1 MSEFTMPS
9 LGADMERGTVLEWLV
24 APGDVVHKGD
34 PMAVVD
40 TSKAAVE
47 VETFADGVVVDLVV
61 PVGSEVPVGTVLAHL
76 GPVGAEAPVLADEPG
91 PAPEP
96 TPEPTPEPAEAAAQR
111 PAAPRPSHAPAVHSP
126 LVRRRARELGVDL
139 ASVEGTGPGGE
150 ITREDVEA
158 VAPGGP
164 ATPAAAPTT
173 APVATPT
180 TGAGRPRVTPYA
192 RRLAR
197 EMGVDPTTVTPRDGE
212 TVRAGDVRAAATAP
226 SAAPPPEPSP
236 PAEAPRP
243 TGAARA
249 QAMRETIARLM
260 ARSKREIPHYYLT
273 TTVDLTQ
280 ALAWMREQNAGL
292 PIAERLV
299 PAALLL
305 RATALATARHAAL
318 NGFWVDDAFVPGSG
332 VHLGVAVSL
341 RGGGLVAP
349 AIHDA
354 DRLSVAETMAA
365 MRDLV
370 TRARAGRLRG
380 SEMADPTLT
389 VTNLG
394 EQGVESVY
402 GVIYP
407 PQVAL
412 VGFGRVVERPWSVD
426 GLLGVRPL
434 TTLTLAAD
442 HRATDG
448 FTGGR
453 FLATIDDLLQ
463 HPEEL

>member
-47 VETFADGVVVDLVV
+47 VETFVDGVVVDLVV

-76 GPVGAEAPVLADEPG
+76 AQVGEAA
-91 PAPEP
+91 PAPAAPEEP
-96 TPEPTPEPAEAAAQR
+96 QAPEEAAA
-111 PAAPRPSHAPAVHSP
+111 APSPSRAPAVHSP
-126 LVRRRARELGVDL
+126 LVRRRARELGIDLGSVD
-139 ASVEGTGPGGE
+139 GTGPGGE
-150 ITREDVEA
+150 ITREDVEGA
-158 VAPGGP
+158 AASIAPAPSP
-164 ATPAAAPTT
+164 ASPPAPPSAPAPPVPAA
-173 APVATPT
+173 
-180 TGAGRPRVTPYA
+180 GSRPRVTPYA

-197 EMGVDPTTVTPRDGE
+197 ERGVDLAEVTPHDGE
-212 TVRAGDVRAAATAP
+212 TVRAADVRAAADTV
-226 SAAPPPEPSP
+226 AAPGPPTATP
-236 PAEAPRP
+236 PTHVEARP
-243 TGAARA
+243 APAAATRA

-273 TTVDLTQ
+273 TTVDLTG
-280 ALAWMREQNAGL
+280 ARAWMREQNAGL

-305 RATALATARHAAL
+305 RATALATARHPAL

-453 FLATIDDLLQ
+453 FLATVDDLLQ